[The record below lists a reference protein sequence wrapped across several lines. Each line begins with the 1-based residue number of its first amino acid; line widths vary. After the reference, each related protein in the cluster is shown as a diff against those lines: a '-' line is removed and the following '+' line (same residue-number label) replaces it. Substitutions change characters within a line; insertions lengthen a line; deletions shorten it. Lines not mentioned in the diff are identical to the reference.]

1 MKIES
6 IGAGGIYS
14 PSALRSNL
22 NNSNDNENKFSM
34 NNGNEGIKLNDRYE
48 PSVPVPA
55 AENTNAA
62 KNARNEDKLTVMTVK
77 TDKVDR
83 ELDSLKEKKQD
94 LEQSIIKENNSR
106 KRKQLERTLKR
117 LSSEITRRDN
127 ENYRSRHAE
136 VI

>member
-34 NNGNEGIKLNDRYE
+34 NGENEGIRLNDRYE
-48 PSVPVPA
+48 PSTPVPA
-55 AENTNAA
+55 NENVNPAD
-62 KNARNEDKLTVMTVK
+62 KKNEDKLTVTTVN
-77 TDKVDR
+77 TDRVDR

-94 LEQSIIKENNSR
+94 LEQSIIKENNTR
-106 KRKQLERTLKR
+106 KRKLLERSLRR

-127 ENYRSRHAE
+127 EAYRRQHAD
-136 VI
+136 VM